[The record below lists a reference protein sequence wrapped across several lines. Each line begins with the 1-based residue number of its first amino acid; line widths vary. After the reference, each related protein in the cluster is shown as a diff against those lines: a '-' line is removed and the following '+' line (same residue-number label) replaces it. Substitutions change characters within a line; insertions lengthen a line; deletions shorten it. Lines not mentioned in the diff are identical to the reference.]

1 MHKHLLILVCWLLA
15 PQVFAELVFEK
26 SVHDIEAKTGETQA
40 LAEYIFTNNSNNPVT
55 IKEIKT
61 GCDCTTATMTK
72 STFAPGEQGRISVL
86 FKFGDRVGEQRKTIT
101 IQTDDP
107 RQPEV
112 LLGFN
117 VMIPQMWTVAPRF
130 LYWREGQG
138 GQSQT
143 VEIKVGGETSRKLV
157 SAEILEGDVKVE
169 LREEEPGKRYTL
181 IVTPLDIN
189 KPTRAMILVRPEDK
203 TLPLVPV
210 IYASVI
216 GKEPP
221 R

>member
-1 MHKHLLILVCWLLA
+1 MRPLFLALSLLFIPVA
-15 PQVFAELVFEK
+15 FGELVFEK

-40 LAEYIFTNNSNNPVT
+40 LAEYIFTNNSNNPVA
-55 IKEIKT
+55 IREIKT

-107 RQPEV
+107 KQPEV

-117 VMIPQMWTVAPRF
+117 VMIPQMWTVSPRF